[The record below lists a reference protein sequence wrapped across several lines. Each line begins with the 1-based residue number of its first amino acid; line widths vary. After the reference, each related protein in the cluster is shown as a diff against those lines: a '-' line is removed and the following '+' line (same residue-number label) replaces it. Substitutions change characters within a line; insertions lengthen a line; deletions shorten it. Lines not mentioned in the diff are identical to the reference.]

1 MALLNYPT
9 IWHVTKYR
17 AIKIEMG
24 VLHQLDQSQI
34 FSCGHNFIDITFKHC
49 KINKNRH
56 HLIIHRFGRVTTY
69 WLFFQKAPLFI
80 FIWLLKWSCLGHNM
94 MNQAKYPEYQVG
106 QVDIAVE
113 QCVQAQGPVCKAAR
127 DWRPNSSSWAAAPW
141 CQEPAGWPVWVGRL
155 SFRIK
160 SVNVDI
166 VVRFP
171 DAEDVNG
178 LTKTAPPPP
187 FVPKFCHLDKK
198 VSSSRHSLCEKKTIY
213 IWYIIMKVIQ
223 VLRFFGHFSEEIPA
237 GVGSEGSRVRNVQV
251 SFCHLYPNNTRAWI
265 GSTSP
270 QGVHLV
276 CQTVSSN
283 SRQSPIL
290 PCPVVIQSSL

>member
-1 MALLNYPT
+1 MNHPSSSCQVSQLCASNWKGSVPQGSLP
-9 IWHVTKYR
+9 
-17 AIKIEMG
+17 G
-24 VLHQLDQSQI
+24 VEKWPQVWPSL
-34 FSCGHNFIDITFKHC
+34 
-49 KINKNRH
+49 
-56 HLIIHRFGRVTTY
+56 V
-69 WLFFQKAPLFI
+69 FQWQHSKL
-80 FIWLLKWSCLGHNM
+80 
-94 MNQAKYPEYQVG
+94 
-106 QVDIAVE
+106 
-113 QCVQAQGPVCKAAR
+113 QAQGPVCKAAR
-127 DWRPNSSSWAAAPW
+127 DWRPNSSSWATAPW

-155 SFRIK
+155 SFCIK

-198 VSSSRHSLCEKKTIY
+198 VSSSRHSLCEKTIY